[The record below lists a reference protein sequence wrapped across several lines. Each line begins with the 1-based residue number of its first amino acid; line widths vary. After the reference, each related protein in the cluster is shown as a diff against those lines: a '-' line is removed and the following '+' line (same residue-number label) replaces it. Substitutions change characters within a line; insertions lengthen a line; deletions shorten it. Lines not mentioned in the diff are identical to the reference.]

1 MIAPSQNA
9 RCLEGRIMGLLDMYM
24 TLKTEKVLDLMMQS
38 LSSLNVNYSNQASS
52 HALEAVIL
60 FK

>member
-1 MIAPSQNA
+1 MIAPSQNT
-9 RCLEGRIMGLLDMYM
+9 RQLEGRIMGLLDMYM